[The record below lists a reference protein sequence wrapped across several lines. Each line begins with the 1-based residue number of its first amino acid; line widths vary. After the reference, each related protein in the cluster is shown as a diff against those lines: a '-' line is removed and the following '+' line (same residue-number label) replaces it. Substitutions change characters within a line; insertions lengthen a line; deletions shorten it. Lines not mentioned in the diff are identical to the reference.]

1 LGVSILNKILR
12 EVRLLSDSLL
22 SEIPGILGCH
32 LRYSIY
38 KKRFRTCGK
47 KVYILQGVSIKGFK
61 NIEFG
66 DEVCISPHSCIFAES
81 KSNDSSIKI
90 GNRVG
95 LNCNVMINADI
106 GGEITIESNVLVG
119 PNVVMRASGHRYKDI
134 NIPIR
139 DQGHQEGKIVI
150 KEDVWIGANAVIL
163 PNVVV
168 GKGAVVGAGA
178 VVTKDVADF
187 DIVGGVPAIKIGS
200 RKSNV

>member
-1 LGVSILNKILR
+1 
-12 EVRLLSDSLL
+12 
-22 SEIPGILGCH
+22 
-32 LRYSIY
+32 
-38 KKRFRTCGK
+38 
-47 KVYILQGVSIKGFK
+47 
-61 NIEFG
+61 
-66 DEVCISPHSCIFAES
+66 
-81 KSNDSSIKI
+81 
-90 GNRVG
+90 
-95 LNCNVMINADI
+95 MINADI